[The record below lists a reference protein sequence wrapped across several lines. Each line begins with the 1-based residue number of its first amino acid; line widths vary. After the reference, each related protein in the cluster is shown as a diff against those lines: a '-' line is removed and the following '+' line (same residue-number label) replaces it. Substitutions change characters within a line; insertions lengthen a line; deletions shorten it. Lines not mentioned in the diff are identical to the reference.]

1 MPLLTSHRHQGI
13 TLVELIISIVV
24 LSVAAVGIF
33 GAIGTLVG
41 RSADPMVRHQSI
53 AIAEA
58 YIEEIQSMDFALP
71 GSCPA
76 VPGAGGRQNFNAVCH
91 YDGLV
96 NNGAI
101 DQNGNAI
108 ANLAAYT
115 VSVSVTATSAL
126 GGLSSAN
133 AARIDVTV
141 VGPTNEQ
148 VLMTAYRS
156 NY

>member
-1 MPLLTSHRHQGI
+1 MQSVTKQLSQGA

-41 RSADPMVRHQSI
+41 RSADPLIRHQSL

-58 YIEEIQSMDFALP
+58 YVEEIQSMSFALP
-71 GSCPA
+71 GACPA
-76 VPGAGGRQNFNAVCH
+76 VPGGGGRADFNAICH

-96 NNGAI
+96 DNGAV
-101 DQNGNAI
+101 DQNGVSI
-108 ANLAAYT
+108 GNLTNYT
-115 VSVSVTATSAL
+115 VSVSVTGSTGL
-126 GGLSSAN
+126 GGLTAAN
-133 AARIDVTV
+133 AARIDVSVT
-141 VGPTNEQ
+141 GPTNEV